1 MSPIPTTAAGER
13 RHLVA
18 VEGPSATA
26 MTGDASYAQTWA
38 PLDPPTWYCAIAPA
52 TSGAMERLGA
62 GTTSSQAT
70 HILTGRHHPGITTQA
85 RVLFDGR
92 VLHVLFVSNRE
103 ERGIQTDLVCGE
115 VVL

>member
-1 MSPIPTTAAGER
+1 MNAGGL
-13 RHLVA
+13 RHLVSLEA
-18 VEGPSATA
+18 PDTTA
-26 MTGDASYAQTWA
+26 MSPDASYTQTWA

-70 HILTGRHHPGITTQA
+70 HILTGRHHPGLTTQA
-85 RVLFDGR
+85 RVLFEGR
-92 VLHVLFVSNRE
+92 TLNVLFVSNRE
-103 ERGIQTDLVCGE
+103 ERGMQTDLVCGE